1 MKMTYVEPAAYFT
14 PSMKKILE
22 TGEAKENTEKV
33 ASKKCSKEG
42 KKSASKKNKPPRGG
56 L

>member
-22 TGEAKENTEKV
+22 AGEAKEKTEKF
-33 ASKKCSKEG
+33 ASKKSSKEG
-42 KKSASKKNKPPRGG
+42 KKSASKKCKDKV
-56 L
+56 